1 MVICRSIPARAASI
15 AALGLSAATAQAFQQ
30 AEPDLASKLPDD
42 DRARLWLLLLGVIVL
57 AILLFMFIQAWSW
70 HTRRRLRTHAG
81 RSRQGPD
88 NWAARRFLKID
99 RSEQKSQDP

>member
-1 MVICRSIPARAASI
+1 MVTCRSIAASAASV
-15 AALGLSAATAQAFQQ
+15 AALALSASTAHAFQE
-30 AEPDLASKLPDD
+30 AGPDLASKLPPD
-42 DRARLWLLLLGVIVL
+42 DRARLWLLLLGVVVL

-70 HTRRRLRTHAG
+70 QTRRRLRTHGG